1 MSKDKHNNII
11 YSNYNIEFCL
21 RNDKNKNKFSYSNFP
36 KKIFSNKKL
45 KDALFYINKQLEKKD
60 TSLSNKL
67 LLSPKN
73 SLRTLEMVQNNSE
86 DITRNK
92 SKSKQLKRIPPLL
105 INNLENK
112 NSYIENK
119 NKLNMYKIRLIKK
132 GDQNQSNIHLIKQK
146 QLNLYFKNLGIKKEK
161 LNEIFS
167 NKSNKTPN
175 KKINIS
181 KFFLSFKE
189 KATSHDFNNSI
200 IIKNIN
206 SNINNIQLKNKFL
219 RLKNFNIKQEQNSSK
234 SIKSLTLS
242 NRNKI
247 NNSII

>member
-1 MSKDKHNNII
+1 
-11 YSNYNIEFCL
+11 
-21 RNDKNKNKFSYSNFP
+21 
-36 KKIFSNKKL
+36 
-45 KDALFYINKQLEKKD
+45 
-60 TSLSNKL
+60 
-67 LLSPKN
+67 
-73 SLRTLEMVQNNSE
+73 
-86 DITRNK
+86 
-92 SKSKQLKRIPPLL
+92 
-105 INNLENK
+105 
-112 NSYIENK
+112 
-119 NKLNMYKIRLIKK
+119 MYKIRLIKK
-132 GDQNQSNIHLIKQK
+132 GDQNQSNIHIIKQK
-146 QLNLYFKNLGIKKEK
+146 QLNLYFKNLSIKKEK
-161 LNEIFS
+161 LNEMFS